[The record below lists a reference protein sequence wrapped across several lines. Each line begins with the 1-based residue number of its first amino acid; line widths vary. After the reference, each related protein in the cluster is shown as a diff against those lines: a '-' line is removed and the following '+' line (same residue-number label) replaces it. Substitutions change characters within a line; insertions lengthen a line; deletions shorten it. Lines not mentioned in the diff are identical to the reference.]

1 MGEVEKEIED
11 MLDKGVIE
19 IFNSLWSFLIVLVKK
34 KDGFIRF
41 CIDYR
46 KLNDVIIKDSYFIF
60 RMNFILDVLVG
71 VKWFLIIDF
80 KSGYW

>member
-46 KLNDVIIKDSYFIF
+46 KLNDVIIKDSYLIF
-60 RMNFILDVLVG
+60 RIDFILDVLVG
-71 VKWFLIIDF
+71 VKWFLIIDL

>member
-19 IFNSLWSFLIVLVKK
+19 IFNSFWSFLIVLVKK

-46 KLNDVIIKDSYFIF
+46 KLNDVIIKDSYLIF
-60 RMNFILDVLVG
+60 RIDFILDVLVG
-71 VKWFLIIDF
+71 VKWFLIIDL

>member
-1 MGEVEKEIED
+1 MDNFNIVVFLVKMGEVEKEIED

-19 IFNSLWSFLIVLVKK
+19 IFNNFWSFLIVLVKK

-46 KLNDVIIKDSYFIF
+46 KLK
-60 RMNFILDVLVG
+60 
-71 VKWFLIIDF
+71 
-80 KSGYW
+80 